1 MSRSHFGQPLK
12 LTLDRIVERE
22 DVNPLA
28 VLDVVAGV
36 DGGNVSE
43 LDAQVVA
50 SDCRGTKR
58 VNLDC
63 CANSANSELTL
74 VDLDLSLVD
83 VLRREDNQ
91 DCDGREDACQL
102 VHSRARVRLIARAGR
117 SSASPAPQPHKYTSH
132 IPPDRSL

>member
-58 VNLDC
+58 VSLDC
-63 CANSANSELTL
+63 CASSADSELTL
-74 VDLDLSLVD
+74 VNLDLSLVN
-83 VLRREDNQ
+83 VLRREDN
-91 DCDGREDACQL
+91 
-102 VHSRARVRLIARAGR
+102 
-117 SSASPAPQPHKYTSH
+117 
-132 IPPDRSL
+132 